1 MVTEVGD
8 SKLTGSS
15 AAFGDFI
22 GLGFLTSNFFVLD
35 FARVLFSFAELPVP
49 SGDSSLR
56 ARFYFWSVVV
66 LD

>member
-1 MVTEVGD
+1 
-8 SKLTGSS
+8 
-15 AAFGDFI
+15 
-22 GLGFLTSNFFVLD
+22 VLD

-56 ARFYFWSVVV
+56 TRFYFWSVVV